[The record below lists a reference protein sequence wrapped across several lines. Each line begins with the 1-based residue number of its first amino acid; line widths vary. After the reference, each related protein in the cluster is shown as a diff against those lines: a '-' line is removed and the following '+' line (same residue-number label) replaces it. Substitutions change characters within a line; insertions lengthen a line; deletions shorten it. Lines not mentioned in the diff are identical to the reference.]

1 LVQAENRDT
10 LYLDSLLK
18 IKDEKIRTELLFSFF
33 DENYQFS
40 QSKAEAHLLIPYALK
55 MLEKSAQPFS
65 IAKSHQSLAY
75 IYSRARDYSQ
85 SAKYAHKAL
94 DYWQSA
100 AYGPGIAEM
109 TFHLAYLKM
118 NNGDEGTITPDCH
131 RALGIAR
138 KANSPSSASQIASW
152 LGGYFLRIGQY
163 DSARFYFEEGI
174 RFSDNPKRR
183 AFNLFDIANCHLMK
197 KEYDLAR
204 KGYENC
210 LQLAKDRQLY
220 ILSGAILS
228 SLAYLSLLEKKY
240 NESAMYSLE
249 AMPLLKKY
257 GRPDFVRDG
266 YATLMDI
273 HEATKDYKKALEYA
287 KFYQQYTDSANIYT
301 NQNEYRE
308 LEEKYQV
315 TLKDK
320 LLAEKDQKLKV
331 EEDRRNL
338 LIISSILMMLV
349 LILGFGIFVINRR
362 RKESLLREKMNNSE
376 IKALRAQMN
385 PHFMFNSLNAIQQ
398 MVLNGENEE
407 AFRYLN
413 TYSKL
418 TRQILEN
425 SEKKWISVK
434 DEIRFL
440 DLYLKIESLRFDH
453 AFSYQIEISDEVM
466 PNKDLVPAM
475 VIQPIVE
482 NAIKHGLMP
491 RPGDKKLEVRFGR
504 KEEGNMLE
512 IQVEDNGVGRFA
524 GSSEKKES
532 DHKSMSLGITAN
544 RLQLLDATG
553 KSKMDVTDLKDE
565 SGNSAGTLVKITIS
579 QPES

>member
-1 LVQAENRDT
+1 
-10 LYLDSLLK
+10 
-18 IKDEKIRTELLFSFF
+18 
-33 DENYQFS
+33 
-40 QSKAEAHLLIPYALK
+40 
-55 MLEKSAQPFS
+55 
-65 IAKSHQSLAY
+65 
-75 IYSRARDYSQ
+75 
-85 SAKYAHKAL
+85 
-94 DYWQSA
+94 
-100 AYGPGIAEM
+100 
-109 TFHLAYLKM
+109 
-118 NNGDEGTITPDCH
+118 
-131 RALGIAR
+131 
-138 KANSPSSASQIASW
+138 
-152 LGGYFLRIGQY
+152 
-163 DSARFYFEEGI
+163 
-174 RFSDNPKRR
+174 
-183 AFNLFDIANCHLMK
+183 
-197 KEYDLAR
+197 
-204 KGYENC
+204 
-210 LQLAKDRQLY
+210 
-220 ILSGAILS
+220 
-228 SLAYLSLLEKKY
+228 
-240 NESAMYSLE
+240 
-249 AMPLLKKY
+249 
-257 GRPDFVRDG
+257 
-266 YATLMDI
+266 
-273 HEATKDYKKALEYA
+273 
-287 KFYQQYTDSANIYT
+287 
-301 NQNEYRE
+301 
-308 LEEKYQV
+308 
-315 TLKDK
+315 
-320 LLAEKDQKLKV
+320 
-331 EEDRRNL
+331 
-338 LIISSILMMLV
+338 
-349 LILGFGIFVINRR
+349 
-362 RKESLLREKMNNSE
+362 
-376 IKALRAQMN
+376 
-385 PHFMFNSLNAIQQ
+385 MFNSLNAIQQ